1 VVETPPGCPDD
12 SELHLEHRTLLDAV
26 RTLVSTLDQD
36 TVLERLL
43 FLAHRMLAFDYC
55 TILLIGEDGRKLQ
68 VAARHGYSDNI
79 VSRTELRVGR
89 GVTGRVAET
98 GEAMIVPDVTK
109 ERRYLVGLRGAKS
122 ELVVPLTFGGRVLGV
137 FDVQSPNL
145 NAFTERDKEF
155 LGVLAGIAGVAIVN
169 AKAHAE
175 AIKHQEELSRRHEL
189 EHDLE
194 LARVIQE
201 RLLPRTDAVVPGY
214 EIAGMNLPSETI
226 SGDYFDY
233 VELPQG
239 HLGVMVAD
247 VSGKGVPAALLAA
260 SLQATLRS
268 HIENLYSIATIMERA
283 NNSLCRSTS
292 AENFA
297 TLFYG
302 VLDPGGALTYV
313 NAGHNPPVL
322 LRTSGAA
329 ERLEEGGTI
338 LGMFSGQ
345 KYREGRVDMHAGD
358 CLVVFTDGLPDASSG
373 EEFFGDERIIEVAR
387 RAQGSPARLIASM
400 IIAEADSFIGPGAP
414 VDDMT
419 VVVARRLGLS

>member
-1 VVETPPGCPDD
+1 
-12 SELHLEHRTLLDAV
+12 
-26 RTLVSTLDQD
+26 
-36 TVLERLL
+36 
-43 FLAHRMLAFDYC
+43 
-55 TILLIGEDGRKLQ
+55 
-68 VAARHGYSDNI
+68 
-79 VSRTELRVGR
+79 
-89 GVTGRVAET
+89 VTGRVAET

-137 FDVQSPNL
+137 FDVQSPDL
-145 NAFTERDKEF
+145 DAFTERDKEF
-155 LGVLAGIAGVAIVN
+155 LSVLAGIASVAIVN

-175 AIKHQEELSRRHEL
+175 AIKHQEELSRRREL

-201 RLLPRTDAVVPGY
+201 RLLPHADPTVPGY

-239 HLGVMVAD
+239 HLGITVAD
-247 VSGKGVPAALLAA
+247 VSGKGVSAALLAA

-283 NNSLCRSTS
+283 NNSLSRSTS
-292 AENFA
+292 AEHFA

-322 LRTSGAA
+322 LRASGTV

-358 CLVVFTDGLPDASSG
+358 CLVLFTDGLPDASSG
-373 EEFFGDERIIEVAR
+373 DEFFGDERIIETAR
-387 RAQGSPARLIASM
+387 RAHGSPARLIASM
-400 IIAEADSFIGPGAP
+400 IITEADSFIGPGAP

-419 VVVARRLGLS
+419 VVVARRLGLA